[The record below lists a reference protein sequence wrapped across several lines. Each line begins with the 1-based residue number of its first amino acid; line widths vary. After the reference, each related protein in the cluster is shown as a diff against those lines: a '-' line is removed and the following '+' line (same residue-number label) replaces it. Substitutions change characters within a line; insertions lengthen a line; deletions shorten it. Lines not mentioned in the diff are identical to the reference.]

1 MVIRSSRRVGWLR
14 FSVMLCLTGM
24 CLASASAANWL
35 TPGPVS
41 LKSIGPMTFTPDG
54 TLLIG
59 DPSAATVYAMQI
71 EKSAGDAAASDF
83 ADLTAAITKQLSA
96 GSAISLGELAVH
108 PESKS
113 TFVTAMVDGK
123 VQLLR
128 ISGDNISEV
137 NLDKIIHASKQLA
150 SPPAD
155 KEFSRRGRKYN
166 LRNQS
171 ITDLAFFDGKL
182 IVSGLAAGD
191 SPSQV
196 LEMPVPFAENS
207 IATGVE
213 IFHAAHGRDET
224 ATIRTFL
231 PMKIDGQPTLLA
243 GFTCTPLVRFDL
255 GKLDGSQRVRG
266 TTVAELGNR
275 NTPLDMVVYEKD
287 GATFILMS
295 NSARGMMKISTTGI
309 QDREGLT
316 DRVSGGGTAG
326 QAFETVDALAG
337 IVQMDQLDGGHAVVL
352 QETDNGLALKTIE
365 LP

>member
-1 MVIRSSRRVGWLR
+1 
-14 FSVMLCLTGM
+14 
-24 CLASASAANWL
+24 
-35 TPGPVS
+35 
-41 LKSIGPMTFTPDG
+41 
-54 TLLIG
+54 
-59 DPSAATVYAMQI
+59 
-71 EKSAGDAAASDF
+71 
-83 ADLTAAITKQLSA
+83 
-96 GSAISLGELAVH
+96 
-108 PESKS
+108 
-113 TFVTAMVDGK
+113 
-123 VQLLR
+123 
-128 ISGDNISEV
+128 
-137 NLDKIIHASKQLA
+137 
-150 SPPAD
+150 
-155 KEFSRRGRKYN
+155 
-166 LRNQS
+166 
-171 ITDLAFFDGKL
+171 
-182 IVSGLAAGD
+182 
-191 SPSQV
+191 
-196 LEMPVPFAENS
+196 
-207 IATGVE
+207 
-213 IFHAAHGRDET
+213 
-224 ATIRTFL
+224 
-231 PMKIDGQPTLLA
+231 MKIDGQPTLLA